1 MLVETGRV
9 TTACQFCGLTK
20 QSAYALRAR
29 DPIFAA
35 GWDAACELARMP
47 LADALYEQALD
58 GLTDTITRDDGR
70 TVTRHRF
77 DSRLSIAVLNR
88 LDRRCDRAADQG
100 SPHLGAVSQWDE
112 FLAAIGSEDQ
122 ARAEAILAH
131 DDSAKPSQ
139 ASQLRDESTPDI
151 ERVWW
156 DEAKEEWRTD
166 FPAPPGFDGFVSD
179 DEWKFERTLTAEEL
193 DLVERN
199 RAAGEQAEREEDEN
213 ERNAYFATLREEGA
227 GRQGSVIAARH
238 PGLDPG
244 PTFIPTMEVGLTDNQ
259 EADPGSSP
267 G

>member
-88 LDRRCDRAADQG
+88 LDRRCDRAANQG

-112 FLAAIGSEDQ
+112 FVAAIGSEDQ

-213 ERNAYFATLREEGA
+213 ERNAYFATLRDEGA

-244 PTFIPTMEVGLTDNQ
+244 GIVIAGGRCIRDH
-259 EADPGSSP
+259 S
-267 G
+267 